1 MSDPNEIFELYD
13 PAEFRVVGRA
23 TRGECHADKSLIHAV
38 ARIHVWD
45 ARGRLLLQRRSLSKD
60 IQPGKWDMAV
70 GGHLLPG
77 EAPEAAA
84 RREMREEL
92 GVDPVN
98 LVFLHRFLMRSPV
111 ESEWVST
118 YSTLH
123 SGPFHP
129 DPGEIDELRFW
140 SHDDISAA
148 LGTGVFSPAF
158 EDEYRRLPRPAAG
171 GPPCPPT

>member
-1 MSDPNEIFELYD
+1 MSDPGEIFELYAAD
-13 PAEFRVVGRA
+13 EYRVVGRA

-45 ARGRLLLQRRSLSKD
+45 PQGRLLLQRRSLSKD

-77 EAPEAAA
+77 EKAEAAA

-92 GVDPVN
+92 GVDAGK

-118 YSTLH
+118 YATVH
-123 SGPFHP
+123 PGPFSP
-129 DPGEIDELRFW
+129 DPGEIDEVRFW
-140 SHDDISAA
+140 TCAEIEAA
-148 LGTGVFSPAF
+148 LGSGVFSPAL
-158 EDEYRRLPRPAAG
+158 EDEYRRLPRTEG
-171 GPPCPPT
+171 GFPCPPT